1 MDMNSNRAQ
10 VRFERNDI
18 DSDDGGKGKAP
29 SERRQQQQH
38 KDDRSNGRDADA
50 GNGRDREGVGRG
62 NGSSRG
68 GGGGEGSG
76 RERQEQSRGGHDDRN
91 TDRGHQR
98 QRREDRSG
106 DGDGAGGGSSR
117 RGGREDER
125 PDRREDGNGGSDGRR
140 GSEGRGGRYREE
152 LEGGVQGRG
161 DRGDG
166 RQAGGRGDRPAAERN
181 GSSGAG
187 GGRGDERRGGGGGD
201 AAPAAAAPAAA
212 APAAAPAEP
221 AEPLVRKVVNIGGW
235 QWLASGDA
243 TDATHASVA
252 CHPAPTVQTGGAFD
266 PLARAHDDCYDTVV
280 QFLTLSCSTTHT
292 PPAAKTGGV
301 YIPPFKL
308 ARMMTEVEDR
318 SSPEY
323 QRLTWEA
330 LKKSLNGVINK
341 VNAANIK
348 MILAEV
354 FRENLVR
361 GRGLFC
367 RSMMKSQMAS
377 PGFSPIYSALV
388 AVINTKFPELVELLL
403 SRLILQFKRSY
414 KRNDKPVCS
423 AAAKFIAHLVN
434 QGVANEVLALE
445 MLLLMLENPTDDGV
459 EMSVEFV
466 KEVGAFLQ
474 EAMPAGLHSIFERF
488 RAVLHEGQIDKRVQ
502 FIIEGLFAIRKAGFD
517 ASGFKAVKPE
527 LDLVEADDQITH
539 ELDLTM
545 PLKAEMELDVFKVDE
560 GFVENEKRYA
570 AMSREILG
578 EEEEADANGEGA
590 DDEEEDTD
598 GEEEDDD
605 EDGNGG
611 GGGGGGGGEAAQ
623 QAIQDQTQ
631 TNLVNLRRT
640 LYLTLMSSFDFEEAG
655 HKLLKVATAPGQE
668 IEVVKMVIECC
679 AQERT
684 YKRFFGLLAARFCF
698 VGRVYQV
705 GGMEHGIGGARG
717 GETHQGQ
724 GFRGVTV
731 PGAAP
736 VGRRA
741 CTAPLCAARRARW
754 SGPDAGWERRLQP
767 VTDAQHPDRSVAAT
781 IHHTPASLTETNRDL
796 YEGMFQEQYAIIH
809 RLETNKLRNIAS
821 LFAHMLSADALPWTA
836 LSCIR
841 LTEADTTSS
850 SRIFIKYLFQELS
863 STMGLLKLNE
873 RLGDRSYGEAFDGVF
888 PKTSPQDM
896 RFSINF
902 FTSIGLGGLTDRSR
916 DEYKA
921 ALARQAQQQAALA
934 AAKVE
939 AASSSGSDSSSSDS
953 SSSSGSDSSSSDSD
967 SSSSGSD
974 SD

>member
-1 MDMNSNRAQ
+1 MAAAEAAEEGRGPGGTDRNRAGAGMTTETPTGATSGSGGMTAAAMAM
-10 VRFERNDI
+10 VLEAAVAEEAAGKM
-18 DSDDGGKGKAP
+18 SDRIAGRMGTAAATVGGGP
-29 SERRQQQQH
+29 R
-38 KDDRSNGRDADA
+38 
-50 GNGRDREGVGRG
+50 GVGAGIAKSWRAG
-62 NGSSRG
+62 FRVAGTG
-68 GGGGEGSG
+68 GTAGK
-76 RERQEQSRGGHDDRN
+76 Q
-91 TDRGHQR
+91 
-98 QRREDRSG
+98 
-106 DGDGAGGGSSR
+106 AGGGTGR
-117 RGGREDER
+117 LQRGTAAVGRVAVGET
-125 PDRREDGNGGSDGRR
+125 SDAVVVAVMLPLLLPCCLR
-140 GSEGRGGRYREE
+140 
-152 LEGGVQGRG
+152 L
-161 DRGDG
+161 
-166 RQAGGRGDRPAAERN
+166 
-181 GSSGAG
+181 
-187 GGRGDERRGGGGGD
+187 
-201 AAPAAAAPAAA
+201 
-212 APAAAPAEP
+212 EP
-221 AEPLVRKVVNIGGW
+221 AEPG
-235 QWLASGDA
+235 
-243 TDATHASVA
+243 
-252 CHPAPTVQTGGAFD
+252 APCAK
-266 PLARAHDDCYDTVV
+266 
-280 QFLTLSCSTTHT
+280 
-292 PPAAKTGGV
+292 AKTGGV

-545 PLKAEMELDVFKVDE
+545 PLKAEMELDVFKCT
-560 GFVENEKRYA
+560 VEAKALKAPDVRGVRIA
-570 AMSREILG
+570 G
-578 EEEEADANGEGA
+578 G
-590 DDEEEDTD
+590 
-598 GEEEDDD
+598 D
-605 EDGNGG
+605 EDGG
-611 GGGGGGGGEAAQ
+611 GGGIVWSDDGSHL
-623 QAIQDQTQ
+623 AIQ
-631 TNLVNLRRT
+631 LRAI
-640 LYLTLMSSFDFEEAG
+640 DN
-655 HKLLKVATAPGQE
+655 KD
-668 IEVVKMVIECC
+668 
-679 AQERT
+679 
-684 YKRFFGLLAARFCF
+684 
-698 VGRVYQV
+698 
-705 GGMEHGIGGARG
+705 
-717 GETHQGQ
+717 
-724 GFRGVTV
+724 
-731 PGAAP
+731 
-736 VGRRA
+736 
-741 CTAPLCAARRARW
+741 RW
-754 SGPDAGWERRLQP
+754 
-767 VTDAQHPDRSVAAT
+767 
-781 IHHTPASLTETNRDL
+781 IASDL

-836 LSCIR
+836 LSCIS

-873 RLGDRSYGEAFDGVF
+873 RLGDKSYGEAFDGVF

-953 SSSSGSDSSSSDSD
+953 SSFRQRLFLVRQRLELQRL
-967 SSSSGSD
+967 
-974 SD
+974 